1 MAVDKSFLIRSIQK
15 KESLIVAYCA
25 FTNMPLVVCDPETY
39 NDQVF
44 LFDTEEQ
51 LQAFAKPFLEKKVLI
66 RGIKYENKDFL
77 SFFSMLFGIGV
88 NELVFTGEGGRELLG
103 LDELIKRPD
112 YSALPKEK
120 QPVSN
125 PELQLTGLY
134 FMQEASR
141 PVPND
146 QKNGLAE
153 LEEEL
158 SANLLKAKYIVAI
171 ELLEGPE
178 SDLEKLQNRK
188 YRLPILKNKNDE
200 ILQPLFTDPVELSKF
215 NREKKFKA
223 LAMPFAGLKKI
234 LVKESKGFL
243 LNPGG
248 FHIVMPVPLLDGLTK
263 RFGIGDPVPA
273 DAPAKEPKQPEAEA

>member
-25 FTNMPLVVCDPETY
+25 FTNMPLVVCDPETF
-39 NDQVF
+39 NDQIF
-44 LFDTEEQ
+44 LFDTEAQ
-51 LQAFAKPFLEKKVLI
+51 LQEFAKPYLEKKILI
-66 RGIKYENKDFL
+66 RGIKYENKGFL
-77 SFFSMLFGIGV
+77 AFFSMLFSIGV
-88 NELVFTGEGGRELLG
+88 NELVFVSESGRELLG
-103 LDELIKRPD
+103 LEELVKRPD

-120 QPVSN
+120 QPISN

-141 PVPND
+141 PVPNE

-158 SANLLKAKYIVAI
+158 SANLLKSKYIVAI

-178 SDLEKLQNRK
+178 SDMEKLRSRK
-188 YRLPILKNKNDE
+188 YRLPILKNKNGE
-200 ILQPLFTDPVELSKF
+200 VLQPLFTDPMELAKF
-215 NREKKFKA
+215 NREQKFKA
-223 LAMPFAGLKKI
+223 LAMPFANLKKI
-234 LVKESKGFL
+234 LVKDSKGFM

-248 FHIVMPVPLLDGLTK
+248 FHIVMPSALLDGLTQ
-263 RFGIGDPVPA
+263 RFGVGDPEASVETA
-273 DAPAKEPKQPEAEA
+273 RPE